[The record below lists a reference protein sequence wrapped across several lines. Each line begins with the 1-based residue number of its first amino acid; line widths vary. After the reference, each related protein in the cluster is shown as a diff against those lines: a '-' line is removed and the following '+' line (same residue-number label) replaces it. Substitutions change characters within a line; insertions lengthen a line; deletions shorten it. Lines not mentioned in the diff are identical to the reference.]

1 MMGILCRQPCMVAC
15 VLAAMPLFAAAND
28 NGSPM
33 PDTKPQRLVSLAPH
47 ATEYVYFLG
56 AGNLLVGAV
65 EYSDFPAEAK
75 QVPRVGGY
83 QTISLEKV
91 ASFAPTMV
99 LIWPSGNPANIYD
112 SLKERDFPLF
122 ETEPRSVADIAKE
135 LRQLAKQLGLGQEAE
150 EKVVRFEQSIAAL
163 REQHAQRTSVSV
175 FYQVWEKP
183 LYTLG
188 GTHFFNDLLSI
199 CGGRNVYADLKE
211 PAPIVA
217 FESLL
222 ARKPQVI
229 LSSIQHGNQPLDT
242 WRQSWQ
248 QWQQIPA
255 VQHQHMYYVDADIF
269 TRPTPRA
276 IDAAITL
283 CEHLEKARQP

>member
-1 MMGILCRQPCMVAC
+1 MTIRLPLPGAAALTAAAC
-15 VLAAMPLFAAAND
+15 VLAATARAEPA
-28 NGSPM
+28 
-33 PDTKPQRLVSLAPH
+33 PQRLVSLAPH
-47 ATEYVYFLG
+47 ATEYVFYLG
-56 AGNLLVGAV
+56 LGDQLVGAV
-65 EYSDFPAEAK
+65 EYSDYPEAAR

-83 QTISLEKV
+83 QTLSLEKI
-91 ASFAPTMV
+91 ASLAPTLV
-99 LIWPSGNPANIYD
+99 LIWPSGNPANVYD
-112 SLKERDFPLF
+112 ALKERRMPMF
-122 ETEPRSVADIAKE
+122 ETEPHSVADIANE
-135 LRQLAKQLGLGQEAE
+135 LRALAARLALPPSATAR
-150 EKVVRFEQSIAAL
+150 VASFEQDIAAL
-163 REQHAQRTSVSV
+163 RETYAGRETVTV

-199 CGGRNVYADLKE
+199 CGGRNVYADVKE
-211 PAPIVA
+211 PAPIVG

-229 LSSIQHGNQPLDT
+229 LSSFRHGDKALDS

-255 VQHQHMYYVDADIF
+255 VKNLQMHYVDADIF

-276 IDAAITL
+276 LNAAKTL
-283 CEHLEKARQP
+283 CQHLEAARQQRN

>member
-1 MMGILCRQPCMVAC
+1 MKRRSLVTPVA
-15 VLAAMPLFAAAND
+15 VMLAANGAFASLAEAE
-28 NGSPM
+28 P
-33 PDTKPQRLVSLAPH
+33 TKQRLVSLAPH

-56 AGNLLVGAV
+56 AGDQLVGAV
-65 EYSDFPAEAK
+65 EYSDYPEAAK
-75 QVPRVGGY
+75 KIPRVGGY
-83 QTISLEKV
+83 QTLSLEKI
-91 ASFAPTMV
+91 ASLTPTLV
-99 LIWPSGNPANIYD
+99 LIWPSGNPANVYD
-112 SLKERDFPLF
+112 ALKERRIPLF
-122 ETEPRSVADIAKE
+122 ETEPHSVADIANE
-135 LRQLAKQLGLGQEAE
+135 LRLLATKLELPTSAT
-150 EKVVRFEQSIAAL
+150 EKVDSFEQEIAAL
-163 REQHAQRTSVSV
+163 RKAYANRPIVTV

-188 GTHFFNDLLSI
+188 GTHYFNDLLSI
-199 CGGRNVYADLKE
+199 CGGRNVYADIKE

-229 LSSIQHGNQPLDT
+229 LSSFRHGDKNLDT

-255 VQHQHMYYVDADIF
+255 VKNLQMHYVDADIF

-276 IDAAITL
+276 LDAAKAL
-283 CEHLEKARQP
+283 CQHLDEARAKAD

>member
-1 MMGILCRQPCMVAC
+1 MTTRLPFNI
-15 VLAAMPLFAAAND
+15 AAAFTAAALALTGNAQAE
-28 NGSPM
+28 PA
-33 PDTKPQRLVSLAPH
+33 PQRLVSLAPH
-47 ATEYVYFLG
+47 ATEYVYYLDLG
-56 AGNLLVGAV
+56 DQLVGAV
-65 EYSDFPAEAK
+65 EYSDYPEAAK

-83 QTISLEKV
+83 QTLSLEKI
-91 ASFAPTMV
+91 ASLAPTLV
-99 LIWPSGNPANIYD
+99 LIWPSGNPANVYD
-112 SLKERDFPLF
+112 ALKERRMPMF
-122 ETEPRSVADIAKE
+122 ETEPRSVADIANE
-135 LRQLAKQLGLGQEAE
+135 LRALAARLALPSQATA
-150 EKVVRFEQSIAAL
+150 KVATFEQEIASL
-163 REQHAQRTSVSV
+163 RQTYANRPTVTV

-199 CGGRNVYADLKE
+199 CGGKNVYADVKE
-211 PAPIVA
+211 LAPIVG

-229 LSSIQHGNQPLDT
+229 LSSSRHGDKALDT

-255 VQHQHMYYVDADIF
+255 VKNLQMHYVDADIF

-276 IDAAITL
+276 LDAAKTL
-283 CEHLEKARQP
+283 CQHLEAAREQRD